1 MLSDTTMEYGERLTS
16 ALLGLDAL
24 YAAEQGITD
33 GDGNHIERLVVLDM
47 SKSHKPEPFSD
58 YADAIDR
65 FQSLQGEAA
74 GLPEPDRQVYY
85 GETTNSAVA
94 FATWRASGLDFKDQ
108 LSRFLHIP
116 AEPASD
122 AELGVL
128 RDLLGQELTALG
140 YTGDL
145 ETMVGVWQDT
155 HRVAPD
161 DVKAVLDE
169 LLDEAWDRTE
179 QKMEIPAD
187 KSDGM
192 QVEIVRDVPYNA
204 MCDYKHRLIRLN
216 VDPVLT
222 RPGLRHLAVHEGYP
236 GHYVQFKRREVAYA
250 EGLGPADNLL
260 SVVNTASSSPFEG
273 IADTGL
279 DVIGWQDD
287 PDDRVLGLLT
297 RYNSGIGTRAA
308 WQMHAEGW
316 STEAVRDLMLRDS
329 LSGGEGWVDSRIGF
343 ISRPDRAALIWSYW
357 KGDPGVRMVWDR
369 FKGSPAEETRYF
381 DWIYQRM
388 HSLKSIQMLGA

>member
-1 MLSDTTMEYGERLTS
+1 MLSDATMKFGEQLTA

-24 YAAEQGITD
+24 YAAEQGIT
-33 GDGNHIERLVVLDM
+33 GDDDNHIERLVVLNM
-47 SKSHKPEPFSD
+47 SKSHKPEPFSG

-65 FQSLQGEAA
+65 FQTLRAEAA
-74 GLPEPDRQVYY
+74 GLPEPDRQIYY
-85 GETTNSAVA
+85 DETCGSAIA
-94 FATWRASGLDFKDQ
+94 FATWRSSGLEFKDQ

-116 AEPASD
+116 AEPAPD
-122 AELGVL
+122 AELYVL
-128 RDLLGQELTALG
+128 RNLLTQELTALG
-140 YTGDL
+140 YAGDL
-145 ETMVGVWQDT
+145 ETQVGLWQDT
-155 HRVAPD
+155 HRVAPG

-169 LLDEAWDRTE
+169 LLDQAWNLTE
-179 QKMEIPAD
+179 RKMEIPAE

-222 RPGLRHLAVHEGYP
+222 KPGLRHLAVHEGYP
-236 GHYVQFKRREVAYA
+236 GHYVQFKRREIAYA
-250 EGLGPADNLL
+250 NGEGPADNLL

-279 DVIGWQDD
+279 DVIGWQDH

-308 WQMHAEGW
+308 WHMHKVGW
-316 STEAVRDLMLRDS
+316 SAEAVREEMLRDS
-329 LSGGEGWVDSRIGF
+329 LSGGDGWVDSRIGF
-343 ISRPDRAALIWSYW
+343 IARPDRAALIWSYW
-357 KGDPGVRMVWDR
+357 KGDPGVRLVWDR
-369 FKGSPAEETRYF
+369 VKGSPASETRYF

-388 HSLKSIQMLGA
+388 HSLSSIQMLGA

>member
-1 MLSDTTMEYGERLTS
+1 MISDDTMAYGEQLTA
-16 ALLGLDAL
+16 ALLGLDKL
-24 YAAEQGITD
+24 YAGEQGMT
-33 GDGNHIERLVVLDM
+33 GDDDNHIERLVVLNM
-47 SKSHKPEPFSD
+47 STSHKPDDFSD
-58 YADAIDR
+58 YAHAIER
-65 FQSLQGEAA
+65 FRTLQAEAA
-74 GLPEPDRQVYY
+74 GLAEPDRQVYY
-85 GETTNSAVA
+85 DETCASSVA
-94 FATWRASGLDFKDQ
+94 FATWRSSGLEFKDQ
-108 LSRFLHIP
+108 LSRFLHVP
-116 AEPASD
+116 AEPAAD
-122 AELGVL
+122 AELNVL
-128 RDLLGQELTALG
+128 RDLLTQELTALG
-140 YTGDL
+140 YSGDL

-155 HRVAPD
+155 HRVAPE
-161 DVKAVLDE
+161 DVKSMLDE
-169 LLDEAWDRTE
+169 LLDEAWNLTE

-192 QVEIVRDVPYNA
+192 QVEIVSDVPYNA

-222 RPGLRHLAVHEGYP
+222 KPGLRHLAVHEGYP

-250 EGLGPADNLL
+250 NGEGPADNLL

-308 WQMHAEGW
+308 WHMHEDGW
-316 STEAVRDLMLRDS
+316 STEAVREEMLRDS
-329 LSGGEGWVDSRIGF
+329 LSGGEGWVESRMGF
-343 ISRPDRAALIWSYW
+343 ISRHDRAALIWSYW
-357 KGDPGVRMVWDR
+357 KGDPGVRLVWDR
-369 FKGSPAEETRYF
+369 FKGSPAEESRYF

>member
-1 MLSDTTMEYGERLTS
+1 MISDATMEYGERLTE

-24 YAAEQGITD
+24 YASEQGIER
-33 GDGNHIERLVVLDM
+33 GDDRNIERLVVLNM
-47 SKSHKPEPFSD
+47 STTHRPEPFGD

-65 FQSLQGEAA
+65 FQTLQAEAA

-85 GETTNSAVA
+85 AETCGSAVA
-94 FATWRASGLDFKDQ
+94 FATWRSSGLSFPQQ

-116 AEPASD
+116 AEPAAD
-122 AELGVL
+122 AELEVL
-128 RDLLGQELTALG
+128 RDELDQELTALG
-140 YTGDL
+140 YSGDL
-145 ETMVGVWQDT
+145 VGKVGLWQDR
-155 HRVAPD
+155 HRVAPE
-161 DVKAVLDE
+161 DVESVLTE
-169 LLDEAWDRTE
+169 LLDEAWELTE
-179 QKMEIPAD
+179 LKMDIPAD

-192 QVEIVRDVPYNA
+192 RVEIVRDVPYNA
-204 MCDYKHRLIRLN
+204 MCDYSRRTIRLN

-222 RPGLRHLAVHEGYP
+222 KPGLRHLAVHEAYP

-250 EGLGPADNLL
+250 NGEGPADNLL

-297 RYNSGIGTRAA
+297 RYNSGVGTRAA
-308 WQMHAEGW
+308 WHLHAEGW
-316 STEAVRDLMLRDS
+316 STEAVREEMLRDS
-329 LSGGEGWVDSRIGF
+329 LSGGEGWVDSRIAF
-343 ISRPDRAALIWSYW
+343 ISRDDRAALIWSYW
-357 KGDPGVRMVWDR
+357 KGDPGVRLVWNR
-369 FKGSPAEETRYF
+369 HKGSAAEERRYF

-388 HSLKSIQMLGA
+388 HSLTSIQMLGA